1 MWIRRVTVMNTG
13 IGDAVNVGWK
23 LAHILQDRA
32 DPSLLDTYE
41 SERIG
46 LCAFP
51 RGATDRA
58 CTGWDGEGVVAE
70 FTRRIVAPLIFR
82 RRDSLRP
89 GTS

>member
-23 LAHILQDRA
+23 LAHMLQDRA

-51 RGATDRA
+51 RGDHRSRVYR
-58 CTGWDGEGVVAE
+58 CDPE
-70 FTRRIVAPLIFR
+70 R
-82 RRDSLRP
+82 RRWRRRSATMRNCQGIWSRRP
-89 GTS
+89 DLNG

>member
-23 LAHILQDRA
+23 LAHMLQDRA
-32 DPSLLDTYE
+32 EPSLLDTYE

-51 RGATDRA
+51 RGDHRSRVYRL
-58 CTGWDGEGVVAE
+58 G
-70 FTRRIVAPLIFR
+70 R
-82 RRDSLRP
+82 RRSGRRVHE
-89 GTS
+89 TNRRASHISAS